1 MHMLEIALFVQ
12 LDTFL
17 RQRCQPGEPA
27 PQQWPRPR
35 RSRTATAA
43 LAAVTIGIA
52 VMVVGVAVVG

>member
-1 MHMLEIALFVQ
+1 MHVMEIALFAQ
-12 LDTFL
+12 FDMFE

-27 PQQWPRPR
+27 PEQWPRPR

-52 VMVVGVAVVG
+52 VIVVGMAVVG

>member
-43 LAAVTIGIA
+43 LAAVGI
-52 VMVVGVAVVG
+52 VVIVVAVAVVG